1 MRFLHT
7 ADLHIGKK
15 LGEIPLLE
23 DQRYILR
30 QISGIASEKKCD
42 AVLIA
47 GDIYQNTAPSA
58 DAMEVFGDFLSDLY
72 GKGISVI
79 AISGNHDSDQRVA
92 YMSGLV
98 RNSGIYMS
106 DKFSGSL
113 QEIVI
118 DGHEEISFWL
128 LPFIRPVNV
137 RRFFPDLQIDSY
149 SDAVRTVIDNSG
161 VDPGRINVILAH
173 QFVTGSSVSESEE
186 LTVGGIDNVDPSV
199 FDGFDY
205 AALGHLHRPQRVGKE
220 HIRYSGSPLKYS
232 ISESGDIKS
241 CVVIDVRDKGNV
253 CIETVPLNPLH
264 DVRNIR
270 GMLNEIM
277 QMPYSQDYVRVELN
291 DEDVPPD
298 ARISIASVFP
308 NMVRYAVVNSKTSV
322 ETDVDM
328 ADEIQN
334 KSVLELFCDFYSS
347 QNNGVMPD
355 EKHMKIMREVLE
367 ETGGV
372 ANETD

>member
-1 MRFLHT
+1 
-7 ADLHIGKK
+7 
-15 LGEIPLLE
+15 
-23 DQRYILR
+23 
-30 QISGIASEKKCD
+30 
-42 AVLIA
+42 
-47 GDIYQNTAPSA
+47 
-58 DAMEVFGDFLSDLY
+58 
-72 GKGISVI
+72 
-79 AISGNHDSDQRVA
+79 
-92 YMSGLV
+92 MSGLV

-137 RRFFPDLQIDSY
+137 RRFFPNLQIDSY

-205 AALGHLHRPQRVGKE
+205 AALGHLHRPQRAGKE

-241 CVVIDVRDKGNV
+241 CVVIDVRGKGDV

-334 KSVLELFCDFYSS
+334 KSVLELFCDFYSA